1 MVEMEGL
8 KGKVFM
14 EFLKDLGRTMGN
26 TVNLM
31 ADKAK
36 EVVEVTKLNGEIN
49 REERN
54 IESTFAEIGKIIFE
68 MEKDNPQSLVAEQ
81 IQRVLASRANIDTL
95 RTRIRELEVEDA
107 E

>member
-14 EFLKDLGRTMGN
+14 EFLKDFVRTMGN

-95 RTRIRELEVEDA
+95 RTRIRELKVEDA

>member
-1 MVEMEGL
+1 
-8 KGKVFM
+8 M
-14 EFLKDLGRTMGN
+14 EFLKDLGRTMEN

-36 EVVEVTKLNGEIN
+36 EVVEITKLNGEIN

-68 MEKDNPQSLVAEQ
+68 TEKDNPESLVAEQ

-95 RTRIRELEVEDA
+95 RTRIRELKLEDA

>member
-1 MVEMEGL
+1 
-8 KGKVFM
+8 M
-14 EFLKDLGRTMGN
+14 EFLKDLGRTMEN
-26 TVNLM
+26 TVNLV

-36 EVVEVTKLNGEIN
+36 EVVEITKLNGEIN

-68 MEKDNPQSLVAEQ
+68 TEKDNPESLVAEQ

-95 RTRIRELEVEDA
+95 RTRIRELKLEDA